1 MADGGI
7 MHRQRIL
14 SALLL
19 IPLFLLLV
27 QFGSLIHFVVLMGL
41 VIGLAAWE
49 FSRLC
54 PLGTD
59 PCLSVLIVLGALLWY
74 GAVLRTANLV
84 GLLSLLAGMAMLRA
98 ILVRGE
104 LRVNVLQAAW
114 MILGVAYVGGLL
126 SFPSLLRGLDD
137 GRQYIYYL
145 AFTTWAGD
153 TGAFYVGS
161 RLGHRLLCPR
171 ISPRKTVEGAVGG
184 ILATVLLAIAGS
196 GWIWPRLPWG
206 RAAVVGFVLAIVG
219 IAGDLC
225 ESAVKRAASAKD
237 SGGIIPGHGGI
248 LDRLDSLMF
257 TGPLLYVLIWIGWV

>member
-1 MADGGI
+1 

-27 QFGSLIHFVVLMGL
+27 QFGSLIHFTLLVGL
-41 VIGLAAWE
+41 AVGLAAWE

-54 PLGTD
+54 PLGAD
-59 PCLSVLIVLGALLWY
+59 PWLSGLTVLGALIWY
-74 GAVLRTANLV
+74 AATLYTGNLA
-84 GLLSLLAGMAMLRA
+84 GILALLSAVALLRA

-104 LRVNVLQAAW
+104 FRVNVQQAAW

-126 SFPSLLRGLDD
+126 SFPSLLRGLND
-137 GRQYIYYL
+137 GRQYVYFL

-153 TGAFYVGS
+153 TGAYYVGS
-161 RLGHRLLCPR
+161 RLGRRPLCPG
-171 ISPRKTVEGAVGG
+171 ISPKKTVEGAVGG
-184 ILATVLLAIAGS
+184 IIATVILALAGS
-196 GWIWPRLPWG
+196 AWIWPNIPWG
-206 RAAVVGFVLAIVG
+206 RAAVAGLVLAVVG

-237 SGGIIPGHGGI
+237 SGGIIPGHGGV

-257 TGPLLYVLIWIGWV
+257 TGPVLYALIWIGWV

>member
-1 MADGGI
+1 

-27 QFGSLIHFVVLMGL
+27 QFGSLLHFTLLMGL

-59 PCLSVLIVLGALLWY
+59 QGLSVLIVLGALAWYAATLWT
-74 GAVLRTANLV
+74 GNLA
-84 GLLSLLAGMAMLRA
+84 GLLALLAGMALLRA

-104 LRVNVLQAAW
+104 FRVNVLQGAW

-137 GRQYIYYL
+137 GRQYIYFL
-145 AFTTWAGD
+145 AFTTWVGD

-161 RLGHRLLCPR
+161 TLGRRPLCPR
-171 ISPRKTVEGAVGG
+171 ISPKKTVEGAVGG
-184 ILATVLLAIAGS
+184 IIATVLLAVAGS
-196 GWIWPRLPWG
+196 AWIWPRLSWG
-206 RAAVVGFVLAIVG
+206 RAAVAGLVIAVVG

-225 ESAVKRAASAKD
+225 ESAVKRAASVKD
-237 SGGIIPGHGGI
+237 SGGIIPGHGGV

-257 TGPLLYVLIWIGWV
+257 TGPVLYVLIWMGWV

>member
-1 MADGGI
+1 

-27 QFGSLIHFVVLMGL
+27 QFGSLFHFTLLIGL
-41 VIGLAAWE
+41 TIGLAAWE

-59 PCLSVLIVLGALLWY
+59 PWLSALSVLGALAWY
-74 GAVLRTANLV
+74 AATLRTGNPAGLLALLAALGLLRVILV
-84 GLLSLLAGMAMLRA
+84 G
-98 ILVRGE
+98 E
-104 LRVNVLQAAW
+104 EFRVSVPQAAW
-114 MILGVAYVGGLL
+114 MVFGVAYVGGLL
-126 SFPSLLRGLDD
+126 SFPSLLRGLNE
-137 GRQYIYYL
+137 GRQYIYFL

-161 RLGHRLLCPR
+161 RMGRRPLCPR
-171 ISPRKTVEGAVGG
+171 ISPKKTMEGAVGG
-184 ILATVLLAIAGS
+184 IIATVIVAVAGS
-196 GWIWPRLPWG
+196 PWIWPRLSWG
-206 RAAVVGFVLAIVG
+206 RAAVVGLLLAVVG

-225 ESAVKRAASAKD
+225 ESAVKRAAGAKD

-257 TGPLLYVLIWIGWV
+257 TGPMLYALIWIGWV

>member
-27 QFGSLIHFVVLMGL
+27 QYGSLIHFRLLIGL
-41 VIGLAAWE
+41 AIGLAAWE

-54 PLGTD
+54 PVGTD
-59 PCLSVLIVLGALLWY
+59 RALSCLTVAGALGWY
-74 GAVLRTANLV
+74 GASVWADTLA
-84 GLLSLLAGMAMLRA
+84 GLLPLLACTALLRA
-98 ILVRGE
+98 ALLPGE
-104 LRVNVLQAAW
+104 FRVGVLQGGW
-114 MILGVAYVGGLL
+114 MVLGVAYVGGLL
-126 SFPSLLRGLDD
+126 GFASLLRDLND
-137 GRQYIYYL
+137 GRQLIFYL

-153 TGAFYVGS
+153 TGAYYVGS
-161 RLGHRLLCPR
+161 RLGRRPLCPR

-184 ILATVLLAIAGS
+184 IAATILLGVAGS
-196 GWIWPRLPWG
+196 VWVWPRLPWG
-206 RAAVVGFVLAIVG
+206 RAAVVGLILAISG

-237 SGGIIPGHGGI
+237 SGGIIPGHGGV
-248 LDRLDSLMF
+248 LDRLDSVMF
-257 TGPLLYVLIWIGWV
+257 AGPVLYALIWIGWV